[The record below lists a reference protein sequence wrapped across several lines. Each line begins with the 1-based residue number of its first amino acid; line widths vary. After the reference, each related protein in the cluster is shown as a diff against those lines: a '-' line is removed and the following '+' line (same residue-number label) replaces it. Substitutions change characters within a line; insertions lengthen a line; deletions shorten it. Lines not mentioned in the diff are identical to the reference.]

1 MIKVFLVEDE
11 SLIREAILKMVP
23 WNEYGFEVVG
33 EAQDG
38 EVALPMIRELKPD
51 VLITDIKMP
60 FMDGL
65 ALSKRVRKEL
75 PATKIIIVSG
85 HDDFQYAQQAINI
98 GVEQYLLKP
107 ITKNVFIEV
116 LQGIRDKFQQEGEQ
130 KVYYEQFR
138 REIQEYEKNSRR
150 DFFEK
155 MVSGV
160 WGLEELYERAESLSL
175 DIAASEYNIILFT
188 IESSRGDFLLENEY
202 SQSIANIQEQIDV
215 LFSQMEHCLLF
226 RYQQFSYA
234 VLVKGA
240 VSGMAAKNMKNC
252 INALEKIFREEAQ
265 LQGWFICT
273 GKQVERLSQ
282 LPESYNE
289 AMRIF
294 GFRFNQGMQV
304 VQYGE
309 EMHFSGRE
317 QEVLNLRDLNM
328 NAVDPEIIRNFLS
341 NALADEVDTFAENY
355 VQMLG
360 ESALKSKM
368 FRQYVLLNVHI
379 NAISFA
385 MSLGFDKDE
394 MEDSLSTV
402 CSSLSDSMEESI
414 EVIAKTLR
422 WAIELRDNNVQ
433 KKQHSMIKT
442 AIAFIQEHYGDEDLN
457 LNKVACAANVSANH
471 FSALFS
477 QEMEQTFIEYVTNV
491 RMQKAKELLRC
502 SDMRS
507 GEIATEVGY
516 KDSHYF
522 SFLFKKTQGCTP
534 SEYRNGKGKEI

>member
-1 MIKVFLVEDE
+1 MIKVFIVEDE
-11 SLIREAILKMVP
+11 SLIREAILRMVP

-51 VLITDIKMP
+51 VLITDIKIP

-65 ALSKRVRKEL
+65 VLSKRVKKEL

-85 HDDFQYAQQAINI
+85 YDDFQYAQQAINI

-107 ITKNVFIEV
+107 VTRNVFIEV
-116 LQGIRDKFQQEGEQ
+116 LQGIRNKFEQEGQQ
-130 KVYYEQFR
+130 KTYYEQFQ

-155 MVSGV
+155 MVSGICD
-160 WGLEELYERAESLSL
+160 LEELYERAENLSL

-188 IESSRGDFLLENEY
+188 VESSRGDFLLDNQC
-202 SQSIANIQEQIDV
+202 SQSIANIQEQIEI
-215 LFSQMEHCLLF
+215 LFQKQENCMLF
-226 RYQQFSYA
+226 RYQQFSYS
-234 VLVKGA
+234 VLVKGDAGA
-240 VSGMAAKNMKNC
+240 VLDNTNRC
-252 INALEKIFREEAQ
+252 IESLQNIFKQESQ

-273 GKQVERLSQ
+273 GKKVERLSQ

-289 AMRIF
+289 AMKLF
-294 GFRFNQGMQV
+294 SNRFAKGAQV
-304 VQYGE
+304 MKYGE
-309 EMHFSGRE
+309 VKELPQQE
-317 QEVLNLRDLNM
+317 QDVLNLRELNM
-328 NAVDPEIIRNFLS
+328 NAVNPDVIRNFLS
-341 NALADEVDTFAENY
+341 NALADEVDAFTNNYIQMFGEN
-355 VQMLG
+355 
-360 ESALKSKM
+360 ALKSQM

-379 NAISFA
+379 NVIAFA
-385 MSLGFDKDE
+385 MSLGFDKEE
-394 MEDSLSTV
+394 MEDSLATV
-402 CSSLSDSMEESI
+402 CFSQADNMEESV
-414 EVIAKTLR
+414 EVISKTLK

-433 KKQHSMIKT
+433 KKYHSVIKT
-442 AIAFIQEHYGDEDLN
+442 AIAFIQEHYADEDLN

-477 QEMEQTFIEYVTNV
+477 QEMEQTFIEYLTNV
-491 RMQKAKELLRC
+491 RMTKAKELLRC

-507 GEIATEVGY
+507 GEIATQVGY

-534 SEYRNGKGKEI
+534 SEYRSGKGKET